1 MNQSNGILN
10 GKLKMRKCGFREES
24 AFLCAKMQKQFAFHC
39 IPHIKWTGEKK
50 EAEGESDADSPLH
63 SHSLLCAQMRIL

>member
-1 MNQSNGILN
+1 M
-10 GKLKMRKCGFREES
+10 K
-24 AFLCAKMQKQFAFHC
+24 AKPF
-39 IPHIKWTGEKK
+39 IKWTGEKK